1 MGVGWVVN
9 NKKRVHGFDDTEMGD
24 TRNPGLR
31 LRGGVD
37 EDMPDAEEEK
47 DDTGFGGDE
56 GMQEASDPIIVG
68 RGQKTDPPKRVAT
81 KPRPIPRRK
90 PPAKRRVAKSSKRST
105 GQRTRQRLERPNF
118 SIKRSGRS
126 FTLFAREV
134 NDAVISAVKAFLRN
148 RKGVLYVDG
157 SKMTKAAAIRYISVQ
172 LRKKGVVVSF
182 RRR

>member
-1 MGVGWVVN
+1 MGWVVN
-9 NKKRVHGFDDTEMGD
+9 NKKRVHGFGDTEMGD

-37 EDMPDAEEEK
+37 EDMADVEDEK
-47 DDTGFGGDE
+47 DESGFGEDE
-56 GMQEASDPIIVG
+56 GMQEASEPIIVG
-68 RGQKTDPPKRVAT
+68 KGQKPDPPKRVAI
-81 KPRPIPRRK
+81 KRRPVPKRK
-90 PPAKRRVAKSSKRST
+90 PPARRRTGPSSKPST
-105 GQRTRQRLERPNF
+105 GRRTRQRLERPNF

-134 NDAVISAVKAFLRN
+134 NDAVLNAVKAFLRN

-157 SKMTKAAAIRYISVQ
+157 SKMTKAAALRYISVQ
-172 LRKKGVVVSF
+172 LRKKGVIVSF